1 MRLPKESTLPCRA
14 SHSRTSSG
22 NQCFQTYD
30 ECIEC
35 MVSGLNTMPTHYHE
49 NLGAFLKGDEIPRC
63 QTRPHT
69 FGYGRLKHR
78 IYL

>member
-22 NQCFQTYD
+22 NQCFQAYG
-30 ECIEC
+30 EFVRC
-35 MVSGLNTMPTHYHE
+35 MVSGMDTMPNHYHE
-49 NLGAFLKGDEIPRC
+49 GLEAFLKGDAIPWCR
-63 QTRPHT
+63 TRQHT
-69 FGYGRLKHR
+69 FEYGGLKHR